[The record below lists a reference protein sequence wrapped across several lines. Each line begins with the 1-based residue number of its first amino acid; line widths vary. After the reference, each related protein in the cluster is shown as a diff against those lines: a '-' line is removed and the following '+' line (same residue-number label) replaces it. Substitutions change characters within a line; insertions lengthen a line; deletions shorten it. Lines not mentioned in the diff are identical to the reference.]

1 MSSVFEIEHCPKVG
15 IGIRFRDLVQR
26 RLVLVDYLVDRTH
39 DSSVLY
45 RPAQIPTC
53 FTAHDI
59 ALDLTR
65 FDGRHGCRR
74 VWVVSLGREELGD
87 AKVALRRRGE
97 KVVYAV
103 LPSVRT
109 L

>member
-97 KVVYAV
+97 KVVYAI